1 VSLPGDAIAWFDGQ
15 YPSDCRRRGALS
27 LPRLNFR
34 SHGRFPVHGFCFV
47 HTLSQINGEDLMM
60 MKKLLAVVL
69 VCALALTLAACGSN
83 SKVGPNSVLKTGVLR
98 VGMECAYAP
107 YNWTQSDDS
116 NGAVPIHNSSDYAN
130 GYDVMMAKKIAEANN
145 WKLEI
150 HKLDW
155 DSIPLAVQ
163 SGEIDAA
170 ICGQSITAERMQTV
184 DFTTPYY
191 YASIVTLVKADSK
204 YANATGISDL
214 EGATCTSQLNTVW
227 YDVCLPQIKNA
238 KIMPAQETAPAMLV
252 SVASGAVELVCTDY
266 PTALAAVV
274 AYPEL
279 KLLDFTDT
287 DDNYNVS
294 EEEINIGI
302 SCMKGNT
309 ELVNKINDVLKTMTV
324 EDYEAMMKKAINI
337 QPLSE

>member
-1 VSLPGDAIAWFDGQ
+1 MSNKWEDLKMIKKICATVLVIAIA
-15 YPSDCRRRGALS
+15 LS
-27 LPRLNFR
+27 
-34 SHGRFPVHGFCFV
+34 
-47 HTLSQINGEDLMM
+47 
-60 MKKLLAVVL
+60 
-69 VCALALTLAACGSN
+69 LAACGS
-83 SKVGPNSVLKTGVLR
+83 KPDIGKNSVLKTGVLR

-116 NGAVPIHNSSDYAN
+116 NGAVPIYNSSDYAN
-130 GYDVMMAKKIAEANN
+130 GYDVMMAKKICEANN

-155 DSIPLAVQ
+155 DSIPIAVQ

-170 ICGQSITAERMQTV
+170 ICGQSITAERLESV

-191 YASIVTLVKADSK
+191 YASIVTLVRADSK
-204 YANATGISDL
+204 YADATGISDL
-214 EGATCTSQLNTVW
+214 EGAVCTSQINTVW

-238 KIMPAQETAPAMLV
+238 QIMPAQETAPAMLV
-252 SVASGAVELVCTDY
+252 ALASGAVDLVCTDY
-266 PTALAAVV
+266 PTALAAIV

-279 KLLDFTDT
+279 KLLDFTGSE
-287 DDNYNVS
+287 DNYKVS

-309 ELVNKINDVLKTMTV
+309 ELVEKINAVLETMTV
-324 EDYEAMMKKAINI
+324 EDYEEMMKEAISI

>member
-1 VSLPGDAIAWFDGQ
+1 MKKFLAAILIFTI
-15 YPSDCRRRGALS
+15 ALS
-27 LPRLNFR
+27 L
-34 SHGRFPVHGFCFV
+34 
-47 HTLSQINGEDLMM
+47 T
-60 MKKLLAVVL
+60 
-69 VCALALTLAACGSN
+69 ACGSK
-83 SKVGPNSVLKTGVLR
+83 SKTAENSVLKTGVLR

-116 NGAVPIHNSSDYAN
+116 NGAVPIYNSSDYAN
-130 GYDVMMAKKIAEANN
+130 GYDVMMARKICEANN

-170 ICGQSITAERMQTV
+170 ICGQSITADRMQTV
-184 DFTTPYY
+184 DFTIPYY
-191 YASIVTLVKADSK
+191 YASIVALVRKDSK
-204 YANATGISDL
+204 YAEAKGLSDL
-214 EGATCTSQLNTVW
+214 EGATCTSQINTVW

-252 SVASGAVELVCTDY
+252 AVASGAVDLVCTDA
-266 PTALAAVV
+266 PTAMAAVV
-274 AYPEL
+274 AYPDL
-279 KLLDFTDT
+279 KMLDFTGS
-287 DDNYNVS
+287 DDNYKVS

-302 SCMKGNT
+302 SCMKGNK
-309 ELVNKINDVLKTMTV
+309 ELIEKINKVLETMTV
-324 EDYEAMMKKAINI
+324 EDYEEMMKEAISI

>member
-1 VSLPGDAIAWFDGQ
+1 
-15 YPSDCRRRGALS
+15 
-27 LPRLNFR
+27 
-34 SHGRFPVHGFCFV
+34 
-47 HTLSQINGEDLMM
+47 MM

-107 YNWTQSDDS
+107 HNWTQSDDS

-150 HKLDW
+150 HKLTGFN
-155 DSIPLAVQ
+155 PACRT

-204 YANATGISDL
+204 YAT
-214 EGATCTSQLNTVW
+214 
-227 YDVCLPQIKNA
+227 
-238 KIMPAQETAPAMLV
+238 
-252 SVASGAVELVCTDY
+252 
-266 PTALAAVV
+266 
-274 AYPEL
+274 
-279 KLLDFTDT
+279 
-287 DDNYNVS
+287 
-294 EEEINIGI
+294 
-302 SCMKGNT
+302 
-309 ELVNKINDVLKTMTV
+309 
-324 EDYEAMMKKAINI
+324 
-337 QPLSE
+337 QPVFPI

>member
-1 VSLPGDAIAWFDGQ
+1 MPRVNFVAMDALPYMAVILPGIISKIQ
-15 YPSDCRRRGALS
+15 
-27 LPRLNFR
+27 
-34 SHGRFPVHGFCFV
+34 
-47 HTLSQINGEDLMM
+47 GEIDML
-60 MKKLLAVVL
+60 KKLVAVVL
-69 VCALALTLAACGSN
+69 VCALALSLAACGSK
-83 SKVGPNSVLKTGVLR
+83 SVVGPNSVLKTGVLR

-107 YNWTQSDDS
+107 YNWTQSDNS

-130 GYDVMMAKKIAEANN
+130 GYDVMMAKKICEANN

-163 SGEIDAA
+163 AGEIDAA
-170 ICGQSITAERMQTV
+170 ICGQSITAERMETV

-191 YASIVTLVKADSK
+191 YASIVTLVNANGK
-204 YANATGISDL
+204 YANAAGLSDL
-214 EGATCTSQLNTVW
+214 EGATCTSQINTVW

-252 SVASGAVELVCTDY
+252 ALASGAVDLVCTDY

-279 KLLDFTDT
+279 KLLDFTGKE
-287 DDNYNVS
+287 DNYKVS

-309 ELVNKINDVLKTMTV
+309 ELVGKINKVLETMTV
-324 EDYEAMMKKAINI
+324 EDYEEMMKEAIEN

>member
-1 VSLPGDAIAWFDGQ
+1 
-15 YPSDCRRRGALS
+15 
-27 LPRLNFR
+27 
-34 SHGRFPVHGFCFV
+34 
-47 HTLSQINGEDLMM
+47 M
-60 MKKLLAVVL
+60 MKKFLAVVL
-69 VCALALTLAACGSN
+69 VCAIALSLAACGSKSN
-83 SKVGPNSVLKTGVLR
+83 VGANSVLKTGVLR

-116 NGAVPIHNSSDYAN
+116 NGAVPIYNSSDYAYV
-130 GYDVMMAKKIAEANN
+130 YDVMMAKKICEANN
-145 WKLEI
+145 WTLEV

-163 SGEIDAA
+163 SGEIDAG
-170 ICGQSITAERMQTV
+170 ICGQSITAERMESV

-191 YASIVTLVKADSK
+191 YASIVTLVKADGK
-204 YANATGISDL
+204 YANAAGISDL
-214 EGATCTSQLNTVW
+214 EGAKCTSQINTVW
-227 YDVCLPQIKNA
+227 YDVCLPQIKSAN
-238 KIMPAQETAPAMLV
+238 ILPAQETAPAMLV
-252 SVASGAVELVCTDY
+252 ALESGVVDLVCTDY

-274 AYPEL
+274 AYPDL

-287 DDNYNVS
+287 SDNYKVS

-309 ELVNKINDVLKTMTV
+309 ELVNAINKVLNTMTK
-324 EDYEAMMKKAINI
+324 EDYEAMMEEAIKV